1 MQFKTLLI
9 SFIFSALVFTGCNNK
24 KEETQSDA
32 KTEKEIQ
39 NSFTLKSTNGQN
51 INIVLE
57 NDKILIQEYAN
68 KIVLL
73 NFFAT
78 WCPPCKAE
86 IPVLKKLQDKYAND
100 LVIIS
105 VLLEN
110 DKTNE
115 DLINF
120 ANSYGINYIITNGVE
135 NMNFQNALGGIKSIP
150 TMLMIDKNSNLFQK
164 YVGMVPSE
172 MLDIDIKKVLKK

>member
-1 MQFKTLLI
+1 MQFKSVLLL
-9 SFIFSALVFTGCNNK
+9 FIFSALLFTGCGDDREIKQEPVKLNN
-24 KEETQSDA
+24 T
-32 KTEKEIQ
+32 
-39 NSFTLKSTNGQN
+39 FTLKTIDDKN

-57 NDKILIQEYAN
+57 DEKILIQEYAN

-86 IPVLKKLQDKYAND
+86 IPVLNKVQEKYKND

-105 VLLEN
+105 ILLEN
-110 DKTNE
+110 DKSNE
-115 DLINF
+115 QLKNF
-120 ANSYGINYIITNGVE
+120 VNQYNINYIITNGEE
-135 NMNFQNALGGIKSIP
+135 NYKFQNALGGIKSIP
-150 TMLMIDKNSNLFQK
+150 TMLMIDKNSKLFQK

>member
-1 MQFKTLLI
+1 MQFKTLVIL
-9 SFIFSALVFTGCNNK
+9 FIFSALFFTGCSDKEDIKETPVKNN
-24 KEETQSDA
+24 
-32 KTEKEIQ
+32 
-39 NSFTLKSTNGQN
+39 NSFTLKTVDNKD

-57 NDKILIQEYAN
+57 NDKILVQEYAN

-86 IPVLKKLQDKYAND
+86 IPVLNKIQEKYKND

-110 DKTNE
+110 NKSNE
-115 DLINF
+115 QLLAF
-120 ANSYGINYIITNGVE
+120 ANDYSINYIITNGNE
-135 NMNFQNALGGIKSIP
+135 NYNLQNALGGIKSIP
-150 TMLMIDKNSNLFQK
+150 TMLMIDKNSKLFQK

>member
-1 MQFKTLLI
+1 MQFKSLVIL
-9 SFIFSALVFTGCNNK
+9 FIFSAFIFTGCGEK
-24 KEETQSDA
+24 KENNQ
-32 KTEKEIQ
+32 EIQ
-39 NSFTLKSTNGQN
+39 KIKNNAFTLSTIDNTK
-51 INIVLE
+51 INVVVEKDKVLV
-57 NDKILIQEYAN
+57 QEYAN

-86 IPVLKKLQDKYAND
+86 IPVLKKLQDKYKND
-100 LVIIS
+100 FVIIS

-115 DLINF
+115 DLTNF
-120 ANSYGINYIITNGVE
+120 ANEYEINYIITNGAE
-135 NMNFQNALGGIKSIP
+135 NFKFQEALGGIKSIP

-172 MLDIDIKKVLKK
+172 MLDIDIKKVLKQ

>member
-1 MQFKTLLI
+1 MQFKTLVI
-9 SFIFSALVFTGCNNK
+9 SFIFSVLFFTGCSDKQDNKETPVKSNN
-24 KEETQSDA
+24 
-32 KTEKEIQ
+32 
-39 NSFTLKSTNGQN
+39 NFTLKTIDNKN

-57 NDKILIQEYAN
+57 DGKILVQEYAN

-86 IPVLKKLQDKYAND
+86 IPVLNKIQDKYKND

-110 DKTNE
+110 NKSNE
-115 DLINF
+115 QLTAFANDYLIN
-120 ANSYGINYIITNGVE
+120 YTITNGVE
-135 NMNFQNALGGIKSIP
+135 NYNLQNALGGIKSIP
-150 TMLMIDKNSNLFQK
+150 TMLMIDKNSKLFQK